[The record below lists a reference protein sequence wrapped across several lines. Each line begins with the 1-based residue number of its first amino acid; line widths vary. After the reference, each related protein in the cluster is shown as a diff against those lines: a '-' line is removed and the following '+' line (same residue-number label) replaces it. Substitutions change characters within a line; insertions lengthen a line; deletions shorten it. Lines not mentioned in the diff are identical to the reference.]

1 MIALPQ
7 KFVHA
12 QEPVCLDAAGGV
24 IPCPPA
30 SDSSE
35 GSEDSDEGNA
45 RPTATPVPPTSTAI
59 PTATPLPISA
69 APTATPKEGYLGQC
83 TPEDD
88 FLTCKEKFVC
98 EDGLLVIEIDLYT
111 EGGTTYDFYCIPNE
125 NIPQLNFPIAIPTND
140 GPVENWGGDCSGS
153 NGGAN
158 LDACLDSYTADCT
171 SEGGEISIWFD
182 PGGEGAGVY
191 CENESEASPPAPE
204 ATPFPLSDDDTVT
217 VGPEDVVSTC
227 KGFSCLYAGIN
238 CSKNGGEWSSYFD
251 KDGNVI
257 YYCDMPKETEPQSD
271 YDPQKD
277 CLENGGIWHPYY
289 QNGKLVLSTCE
300 MPKNTESFPANN
312 LKQIGLAIFVVL
324 VLIITR
330 LPAIQKAR
338 ASAAKIR
345 IESNRHKLMETI
357 ADGDDGSTEA
367 GFMRIEDIKG
377 EANNDSASK
386 PKPAPKP
393 KPTPPPPPS
402 KPKPSSG
409 KLGDFNSDGDVDG
422 SDLNI

>member
-1 MIALPQ
+1 
-7 KFVHA
+7 
-12 QEPVCLDAAGGV
+12 
-24 IPCPPA
+24 
-30 SDSSE
+30 
-35 GSEDSDEGNA
+35 
-45 RPTATPVPPTSTAI
+45 
-59 PTATPLPISA
+59 
-69 APTATPKEGYLGQC
+69 
-83 TPEDD
+83 
-88 FLTCKEKFVC
+88 
-98 EDGLLVIEIDLYT
+98 
-111 EGGTTYDFYCIPNE
+111 
-125 NIPQLNFPIAIPTND
+125 
-140 GPVENWGGDCSGS
+140 
-153 NGGAN
+153 
-158 LDACLDSYTADCT
+158 
-171 SEGGEISIWFD
+171 
-182 PGGEGAGVY
+182 
-191 CENESEASPPAPE
+191 
-204 ATPFPLSDDDTVT
+204 
-217 VGPEDVVSTC
+217 
-227 KGFSCLYAGIN
+227 
-238 CSKNGGEWSSYFD
+238 
-251 KDGNVI
+251 
-257 YYCDMPKETEPQSD
+257 MPKETEPQYD

-277 CLENGGIWHPYY
+277 CLEKGGIWHPYY

-367 GFMRIEDIKG
+367 GFMKIEDIKG

-422 SDLNI
+422 K